1 MALIPLYMAYE
12 VRMSRGRWMRI
23 SLGLR
28 GINKRETRTG
38 KINFSIGGT
47 TTTTMIEMSYP
58 LTRGGGKSIRDD
70 ILIE

>member
-12 VRMSRGRWMRI
+12 VRMSRGWMRI

-47 TTTTMIEMSYP
+47 RTMIEMSYP